1 MYFFDQDDL
10 TTITVG
16 QILLRAADEI
26 SFPPKASKP
35 RLTVHQSAMSA
46 KRERKLRLRGTR
58 LRATRRSET
67 AIEREEDREDH
78 LRRYHHVP
86 TQAQKSSKTEK
97 IWEIVKILMM

>member
-35 RLTVHQSAMSA
+35 RFNSPPISDEREARAQTPPKRRRPRPRSKTLT
-46 KRERKLRLRGTR
+46 T
-58 LRATRRSET
+58 
-67 AIEREEDREDH
+67 IENEEDREERSSTTISSCAKSRRNH
-78 LRRYHHVP
+78 LW
-86 TQAQKSSKTEK
+86 TEK
-97 IWEIVKILMM
+97 AKEKY